1 MAHLVR
7 MIIGY
12 VGVNMSNNSF
22 MAKSSI
28 VEHNWFVVDA
38 ENMIL
43 GRLATKVAHI
53 LKGKHKSIYT
63 QHVDTGDFVVIV
75 NAEKI
80 KVTGKKMSDKNYYRH
95 TGFPG
100 GIKSVT
106 LQDLIEKKPTQAI
119 ELAVKGMLPRTKLGR
134 QMLKKLKVYSGGS
147 HPHAAQNPAKLEL

>member
-1 MAHLVR
+1 MNSPENERL
-7 MIIGY
+7 IKEFSKNIGLNY
-12 VGVNMSNNSF
+12 DFEPNT
-22 MAKSSI
+22 
-28 VEHNWFVVDA
+28 
-38 ENMIL
+38 
-43 GRLATKVAHI
+43 RLQVKA
-53 LKGKHKSIYT
+53 
-63 QHVDTGDFVVIV
+63 
-75 NAEKI
+75 
-80 KVTGKKMSDKNYYRH
+80 KMSDKNYYRH

>member
-1 MAHLVR
+1 
-7 MIIGY
+7 
-12 VGVNMSNNSF
+12 MSNNSF